1 MKRAI
6 IVILDSLGI
15 GELPDA
21 PEYGDEGSNTLGN
34 ITRQMKNE
42 PWFSLKNLE
51 ELGIGYIDD
60 IDYLNRPTSITGAV
74 GRMAERSKGKDTT
87 TGHWEIAGI
96 ILNRPFPTYPDGF
109 PPEIINEFER
119 AVGRKSIGNYPA
131 SGTVIIEELGKE
143 HMETGYPIVYT
154 SADSVFQIAA
164 HEEIIP
170 IEELYDMCEKAREIL
185 KGEHGVGR
193 VIARPFIGEPGSF
206 KRTERRRDFSLKP
219 VKKTVLDYAKEQG
232 YQVRAVGKI
241 EDIFAGS
248 GITHAVHTQN
258 NMDGVD
264 KTLKWMKEDFSGILF
279 TNLVDF
285 DMLYGHRNDTKAYA
299 KGLVEFDGR
308 LPEII
313 ENLKDEDILF
323 ITADHGC
330 DPTTESTDHSR
341 EYTPLI
347 MYGKNIKEGTNIHT
361 RETFSDIAATIAEYL
376 GIEAQIEGTSF
387 LSEILK

>member
-51 ELGIGYIDD
+51 ELGIGYIDG